1 MVAKAPR
8 KNIAAGR
15 SNGTAPYSGG
25 GSGKKKG
32 KVGGCGNPLKVWP
45 IPKGQKGLQ
54 SFFGGC
60 SSSNDEAG
68 GPSCS
73 VGGDELERLER
84 GGPSDNCE
92 EVEQLVEGGSSDSCD
107 EVEHLE
113 EEEACDSCSSG
124 SMQLDDITQVD
135 SDVSDAN

>member
-15 SNGTAPYSGG
+15 SNGISPSTGG

-32 KVGGCGNPLKVWP
+32 KVGGSGNPLKLWP

-60 SSSNDEAG
+60 GGDGA
-68 GPSCS
+68 GPSGS
-73 VGGDELERLER
+73 AENNELERLE
-84 GGPSDNCE
+84 GEPSGSCE
-92 EVEQLVEGGSSDSCD
+92 EVEQLVEEEASSSEGGGSGI
-107 EVEHLE
+107 ENN
-113 EEEACDSCSSG
+113 SSV
-124 SMQLDDITQVD
+124 QLLDDDITQLNSD
-135 SDVSDAN
+135 SDQD